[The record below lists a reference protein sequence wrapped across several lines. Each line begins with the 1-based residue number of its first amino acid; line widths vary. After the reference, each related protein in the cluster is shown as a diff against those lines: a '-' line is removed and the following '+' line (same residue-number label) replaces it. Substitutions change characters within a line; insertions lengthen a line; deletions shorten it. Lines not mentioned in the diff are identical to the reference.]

1 MQLSNA
7 NVEVEDFKA
16 KDDLMQ
22 EQLDKKDAEIK
33 RLQLLVNQQRI
44 NEEPNETQTNLQDI
58 LNKSADIES
67 QLKNAQESLVNS
79 DIAYLTLPIIIL
91 INQSILQVVKDAEI
105 DRWKRQHDQVKNAL
119 DAMTQNWQDEK
130 TLNMSLQDKLAQLS
144 EEKNSFVVRNAELSQ
159 QMSLT
164 KQQLQRCE
172 KELEDVGVKASEM
185 EKENRRI
192 KHLLTDAEARDENSE
207 RVNQLRTQVAELE
220 AGFTEKNK
228 TIKLQQQRLAD
239 MKKMLQKEL
248 KGQNNEAVVS
258 PDGLLSVSPAIAR
271 KNLSTPPPTKNSG
284 GELEEVNFKYLKH
297 VIFKFLTSREYE
309 V

>member
-1 MQLSNA
+1 MSNA

-33 RLQLLVNQQRI
+33 RLQLLVNQQRT

-58 LNKSADIES
+58 FNKSADIES

-79 DIAYLTLPIIIL
+79 DITYLTLPIIIL
-91 INQSILQVVKDAEI
+91 INPSILQVVKDAEI

-119 DAMTQNWQDEK
+119 DTMTQNWQDEK

-172 KELEDVGVKASEM
+172 KELEDVGVKASEL

-207 RVNQLRTQVAELE
+207 RVTQLRTQVAELE

>member
-1 MQLSNA
+1 
-7 NVEVEDFKA
+7 VEVEDFKA

>member
-1 MQLSNA
+1 MSNA

>member
-33 RLQLLVNQQRI
+33 RLQLLVNQQRT

-79 DIAYLTLPIIIL
+79 YITYLTLPIIIL
-91 INQSILQVVKDAEI
+91 INPSILQVVKDAEI

-119 DAMTQNWQDEK
+119 DTMTQNWQDEK

-172 KELEDVGVKASEM
+172 KELEDVGVKASEL

-207 RVNQLRTQVAELE
+207 RVTQLRTQVAELE

>member
-1 MQLSNA
+1 M
-7 NVEVEDFKA
+7 
-16 KDDLMQ
+16 
-22 EQLDKKDAEIK
+22 
-33 RLQLLVNQQRI
+33 
-44 NEEPNETQTNLQDI
+44 
-58 LNKSADIES
+58 
-67 QLKNAQESLVNS
+67 
-79 DIAYLTLPIIIL
+79 
-91 INQSILQVVKDAEI
+91 KDAEI

-119 DAMTQNWQDEK
+119 DAMTQNWQDAK

-185 EKENRRI
+185 ENENRRI

-284 GELEEVNFKYLKH
+284 GELDEVNFKYLKH